1 MWSDELGFSPPG
13 LIETLS
19 EDRATILQEKKH
31 LEEELN
37 RLRSS
42 TLVSSAFCVPN
53 PGAVPVETPGACGP
67 VPAEVPVLPALESER
82 LGSVAAL
89 RDDDRVDSAVE
100 ASMMTVQ

>member
-1 MWSDELGFSPPG
+1 MIPPAG

-19 EDRATILQEKKH
+19 EDRASILQEKKQ

-37 RLRSS
+37 RLRCAALISS
-42 TLVSSAFCVPN
+42 TFIAPSAV
-53 PGAVPVETPGACGP
+53 AEVPGACGP
-67 VPAEVPVLPALESER
+67 TPSEAPALPALDSER
-82 LGSVAAL
+82 LASVTML

>member
-1 MWSDELGFSPPG
+1 MFSPSG

-19 EDRATILQEKKH
+19 EDRATILQEKKC

-37 RLRSS
+37 RTRSS
-42 TLVSSAFCVPN
+42 ALVSSAFFVPN
-53 PGAVPVETPGACGP
+53 PIAVEMAGACAP
-67 VPAEVPVLPALESER
+67 ILSEVPVLPAPDAER
-82 LGSVAAL
+82 LGCMAAL

>member
-1 MWSDELGFSPPG
+1 MFVCLFVSPSG

-42 TLVSSAFCVPN
+42 ALVSSAFFVPN
-53 PGAVPVETPGACGP
+53 PGGIVATEMPGACAHI
-67 VPAEVPVLPALESER
+67 PAEVPVLSALDSER